1 MSVELVAQ
9 AHYAQR
15 AAVSTAVAVTA
26 AELWAQVSLSAI
38 AASWQALVAV
48 LSAAVGAGQRR
59 AAVPAAQYVADVAA
73 AAGRAS
79 DQAGGLVP
87 ESLVG
92 VASDGRDLTSLLY
105 RPAVAT
111 LTAIGQG
118 TDVETAHR
126 AGGVA
131 LDMIVR
137 TQVADAGRAA
147 DQVAIVADRTMTG
160 YVRMLQ
166 PPSCSRCVVLAGR
179 RYRWNQ
185 GFRRHP
191 RCDCVHI
198 PTAEDSADDLRTNP
212 RAYFDSLTPAEQDRA
227 FTAAGAQAIRDGA
240 DVARVVNARRAIY
253 TAGGRT
259 FTRDSTTRRGT
270 GRQVRLTPD
279 QIYIEAGG
287 DRDEALRLLRLHG
300 YIR

>member
-1 MSVELVAQ
+1 MSVEQVAQ

-118 TDVETAHR
+118 ADVETAHR

-137 TQVADAGRAA
+137 TQLADAGRAA

-166 PPSCSRCVVLAGR
+166 PPSCSRCVILAGR
-179 RYRWNQ
+179 RYAWNA
-185 GFRRHP
+185 GFKRHP
-191 RCDCVHI
+191 RC
-198 PTAEDSADDLRTNP
+198 
-212 RAYFDSLTPAEQDRA
+212 
-227 FTAAGAQAIRDGA
+227 
-240 DVARVVNARRAIY
+240 
-253 TAGGRT
+253 
-259 FTRDSTTRRGT
+259 
-270 GRQVRLTPD
+270 
-279 QIYIEAGG
+279 
-287 DRDEALRLLRLHG
+287 
-300 YIR
+300 